1 MFALGS
7 VLVLLIHSPVTI
19 VMGRLIQGLCTGI
32 YSAIVP
38 LYINEIV
45 TPDLSNLGTLNQVF
59 IASSQA
65 FSYLL
70 YYIMSKVTDS

>member
-1 MFALGS
+1 M
-7 VLVLLIHSPVTI
+7 
-19 VMGRLIQGLCTGI
+19 
-32 YSAIVP
+32 
-38 LYINEIV
+38 

-70 YYIMSKVTDS
+70 YYILSKVTDSELTQWFWVSEFLVITIVIQTILFITVFPY